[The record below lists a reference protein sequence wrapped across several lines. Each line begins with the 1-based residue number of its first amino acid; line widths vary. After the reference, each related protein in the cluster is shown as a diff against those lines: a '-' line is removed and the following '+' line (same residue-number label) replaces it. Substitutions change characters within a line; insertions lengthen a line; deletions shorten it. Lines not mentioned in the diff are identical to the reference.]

1 MKMPLCMKMLCFPIM
16 LFIILPYSASLKCFP
31 ILYDRNYA
39 FCIQTGCMQRVQDN
53 SLRGSSLLACVDSRE
68 IKTCHFWHFTS
79 SGKQTGLACVVK
91 CPSPLPPC
99 SKDVNTPPPIETR
112 KSGVCIRL
120 SSIRRQKHLSS
131 LFFGR
136 YSMFF
141 SPFVTTCWIW
151 YNLILVVFRRLG
163 LRLFGLLRNQD
174 PAKDQEWADKIRSSM
189 QKFRLV
195 LDKEGGFCIGN
206 AVSLAD
212 VHCGPFL
219 YRLSAARK
227 HLVLLALGWFCAVL
241 THVDSLFQEATL
253 LGRSKFI

>member
-1 MKMPLCMKMLCFPIM
+1 MHENAVFSNHVVGKYHSALFCQFEVFSTMTGIMHFSFKPAACRGFKTIASEEALCLLVWTATKSRHA
-16 LFIILPYSASLKCFP
+16 ILDTLRPAANKQASLVLSSAHRHCP
-31 ILYDRNYA
+31 HV
-39 FCIQTGCMQRVQDN
+39 QR
-53 SLRGSSLLACVDSRE
+53 
-68 IKTCHFWHFTS
+68 TS
-79 SGKQTGLACVVK
+79 
-91 CPSPLPPC
+91 
-99 SKDVNTPPPIETR
+99 TPPRQSKPGNLPFV
-112 KSGVCIRL
+112 SVCFQSVGKNIL
-120 SSIRRQKHLSS
+120 VLC
-131 LFFGR
+131 FGR

-141 SPFVTTCWIW
+141 SPFVTTRWIW
-151 YNLILVVFRRLG
+151 YTLILVVFRRLG